1 MKELIERF
9 EKETGNEFYTINID
23 NGEDL
28 YNSDFV
34 EWMAKQLALCNVS
47 SSLLEITL
55 KDWEHTCGDGCCYSF
70 GKDIYLNGDKLD
82 EQNAENSENALTAVL
97 NKLGY
102 NVEINYA

>member
-34 EWMAKQLALCNVS
+34 EWMAEKLALCNVRKRYS
-47 SSLLEITL
+47 EEDLD
-55 KDWEHTCGDGCCYSF
+55 KAYDKGFRDGNQR
-70 GKDIYLNGDKLD
+70 DI
-82 EQNAENSENALTAVL
+82 E
-97 NKLGY
+97 
-102 NVEINYA
+102 